1 MSGLPDGKRFVEGL
15 AAQAEDPTKR
25 LSSTDLAELS
35 KFLSGIHEHEIFAAE
50 LPAGIRDF
58 LPIDVVKDAKAALSL
73 LESFLRMALP
83 LAVGNQQRQQI
94 SRYLRLFLGPKSPFS
109 ASMLRAWNEAV
120 LGLRNDLDKVVKE
133 LKELG
138 VDVQNPSD
146 VLTDTGATT
155 VVIRLPR
162 PRFGSFDEYAHQYLS
177 YLEPVAGQR
186 GFFGYV
192 RGPEQFS
199 LAVTDFQEELRR
211 VVDFVTD
218 LLRRGEES
226 KCRTRSVQVLV
237 LKEAVATFI
246 DVSDHVRDA
255 GSMMPYRA
263 KVFVDGVA
271 SPIQSLQIDIN
282 VVRVEPHS
290 AHFSASS
297 SMPRSWLHP
306 DKCYLERRRV
316 RSGSSPYPPLPL
328 PVSASAGSSGASLPR
343 ETEEEVT
350 QIGCRAAS
358 VFNKVVVA
366 DGLDAEADYS
376 FAMVAMTVF
385 NFSIR
390 SAAIP
395 LSSAKRSQMSEAFEN
410 LQPCPICY
418 QPLSKDLFTF
428 PCGHPMHKKCGMCV
442 CVYVC
447 ICVYVYVCVYECVRV
462 YVRMCVCVCARLC
475 VYVFMCA
482 YVCVCVC
489 MCLCACVCSC
499 VCVLMCVAE
508 HSFPRRSKCPIC
520 QRGYRGLGSG
530 FRIFYDVQDGDVPV
544 GEERNTAAK
553 HARST
558 PSSSS
563 TAGRKPAAA
572 NDKGE
577 LVRLPP
583 FAPCLSADPPP
594 SPWRIRAAVPGKGEE
609 ISRLRVNQED
619 SILADVVAA
628 ERAAAEAAKYARA
641 AEARDTE
648 ELWLTDH
655 PALVGDYC
663 GNMPRN
669 FHRYLGH
676 RLDGR
681 PHGYGVSR
689 YPNGVASYEGQW
701 KLGKKHG
708 SGMSSYM
715 DGMPK
720 YSGEY
725 VEGAM
730 WGAGTFRSSEGT
742 VLYSGEC
749 RDGERHGLGI
759 SRWNSGTISY
769 IGEWLQGAQHGQGTS
784 RWQSGEVEYE
794 GNWKSGLRHGHGRQR
809 YQDGKLQ
816 RDGYWDMGKPTSE
829 APSLPSR
836 DPTACCAT
844 PPSLPGWPL
853 PAQTDEAEEAERRR
867 TTDSDRQPAA
877 VGPSSSDQSTEP
889 PTPTAAG
896 EMQSGRV
903 I

>member
-25 LSSTDLAELS
+25 LASTDLAELS

-83 LAVGNQQRQQI
+83 LAVGHQQRQQI
-94 SRYLRLFLGPKSPFS
+94 SRYLRLFWGAKSPFS

-162 PRFGSFDEYAHQYLS
+162 PRFGSFDEYAHQYVS
-177 YLEPVAGQR
+177 YLEPLAGQG
-186 GFFGYV
+186 GFVGHV

-237 LKEAVATFI
+237 LKEAAATFI

-306 DKCYLERRRV
+306 NKCYLERRRV

-328 PVSASAGSSGASLPR
+328 PVSASAGSSGVSLPR

-410 LQPCPICY
+410 LQSCPICY

-428 PCGHPMHKKCGMCV
+428 PCGHPMHKKCADEALSG
-442 CVYVC
+442 
-447 ICVYVYVCVYECVRV
+447 
-462 YVRMCVCVCARLC
+462 
-475 VYVFMCA
+475 
-482 YVCVCVC
+482 
-489 MCLCACVCSC
+489 
-499 VCVLMCVAE
+499 
-508 HSFPRRSKCPIC
+508 RSKCPIC

-816 RDGYWDMGKPTSE
+816 RDGYWDMGKPTAE

-877 VGPSSSDQSTEP
+877 IGPSSSDQSTEP

-896 EMQSGRV
+896 EMQSGQA